1 MKATQTCRS
10 TLIANIVEPRTRGPV
25 ERLRFLTLVVS
36 SLSVLLAQCKQTQS
50 ASEVADAAAASPQM
64 TLVPAPITSQTT
76 APTALIARNDGGTPR
91 TATPLRSDLPAPS
104 DTTGPEA
111 AFELMASFRPI
122 EVATPHNHEDGLRKK
137 LEQRARVV
145 LTPTRLSLSL
155 EGAVVP
161 EVGSQLRARVDLLGF
176 LVLPKAESHYQ
187 VLAPNALRS
196 WLDDG
201 RFDAASPVAS
211 EAREGGN
218 LGRKL
223 GYKTRTI
230 ELITARG
237 RATIELAL
245 VQDSG
250 HGGALLCRVV
260 GELIGTPSLSEC
272 GMDEVPVRAEVHWAH
287 KSDSKVRGA
296 SLAPGGNSAP
306 GSSQATN
313 NSGAS
318 ATAATAT
325 AATTAAASYST
336 SGFLIDVQKLE
347 RRTDL
352 VDLASPPPML
362 VLHRP
367 SAFRHHFFLGAGEL
381 ADVRPGTRESGT
393 LLIENQTA
401 ETRMIWLDGLPLLAM
416 EPNSTTAL
424 DHLPKG
430 KYPSSTSTF
439 LGDEMMTHGSVE
451 VPGRLTLKGQGA
463 SLLPGPTGG
472 TASMKSSAPR
482 P

>member
-1 MKATQTCRS
+1 MKATQTCPSAS
-10 TLIANIVEPRTRGPV
+10 TTNLAVTGPRRTVGPLFFV
-25 ERLRFLTLVVS
+25 RLVASVS
-36 SLSVLLAQCKQTQS
+36 ALLLAQCKQTQS
-50 ASEVADAAAASPQM
+50 STEVVDAAAASPQM

-76 APTALIARNDGGTPR
+76 APTALIARNDGGIPR

-104 DTTGPEA
+104 DTTGPET
-111 AFELMASFRPI
+111 AFELIAAFRPI
-122 EVATPHNHEDGLRKK
+122 EVTTPRSHEDALRKK
-137 LEQRARVV
+137 LEQRARVL

-176 LVLPKAESHYQ
+176 LVLPKAEAHYQ

-201 RFDAASPVAS
+201 RFDAASPVTS
-211 EAREGGN
+211 EAREGGT

-230 ELITARG
+230 EVTTARG
-237 RATIELAL
+237 RAIIELAL

-272 GMDEVPVRAEVHWAH
+272 GIDEVPVRAEVHWAH
-287 KSDSKVRGA
+287 KPDKADNKVQGQVAA
-296 SLAPGGNSAP
+296 SIP

-313 NSGAS
+313 NSNAVTV
-318 ATAATAT
+318 ATAAI
-325 AATTAAASYST
+325 TAAASYST

-347 RRTDL
+347 KRTDL
-352 VDLASPPPML
+352 VDLASPPPRL

-393 LLIENQTA
+393 LLIENLTA

-430 KYPSSTSTF
+430 KYASSTSTF
-439 LGDEMMTHGSVE
+439 LGDEVMTHGSID

-463 SLLPGPTGG
+463 SLRPGPTGG
-472 TASMKSSAPR
+472 NASTKSSAPR